1 MEDSKER
8 GRIQNG
14 LTFSSDFLSI
24 SYVPDT
30 GFTGWTSP
38 AACQLHWRW
47 RGAGLG
53 GGEGWGEQW
62 GLEDR

>member
-1 MEDSKER
+1 M
-8 GRIQNG
+8 QNG

-47 RGAGLG
+47 RGAGLRG
-53 GGEGWGEQW
+53 GGWGEQ
-62 GLEDR
+62 GNLEDR